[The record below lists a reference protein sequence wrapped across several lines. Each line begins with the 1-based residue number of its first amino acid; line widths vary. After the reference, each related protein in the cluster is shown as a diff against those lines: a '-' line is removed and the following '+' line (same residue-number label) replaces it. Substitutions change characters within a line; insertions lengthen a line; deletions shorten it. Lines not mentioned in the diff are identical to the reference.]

1 MALDLTQFRK
11 KLNELNSGVKGPFW
25 KPKDAETVIRIVPLA
40 SNPSN
45 PFQELYFHYIDNKT
59 YLSPATF
66 GDPDPF
72 QEYSDSLIA
81 QGNLSKEE
89 YKAAKKLCPV
99 ARTYVPV
106 IVRGEEKLGVRF
118 WAFGQG
124 IFKDLLTVMA
134 DGEYNDITDLEAG
147 HDIKVSFTPK
157 DPNNPKSFPDTK
169 IMIRPKPSPVSND
182 PDMLDKFLN
191 QQPVL
196 LDEFT
201 LATYDELTELLNKQ
215 FGAPSASPAPAPR
228 AAAAPPA
235 PRSAPAAAAATDEDD
250 WATPAAPAK
259 AAPAAKA
266 PATTRG
272 SAPATP
278 ASADEDEFDNIFN
291 S

>member
-1 MALDLTQFRK
+1 MPLDLSQFRK

-25 KPKDAETVIRIVPLA
+25 KPKEAETVIRIVPLA

-72 QEYSDSLIA
+72 QEYSDSLIS

-89 YKAAKKLCPV
+89 FKAAKKLCPV
-99 ARTYVPV
+99 PRTYVPV

-134 DGEYNDITDLEAG
+134 DGEYGDITDVESG
-147 HDIKVSFTPK
+147 HDIKVQFTPK
-157 DPNNPKSFPDTK
+157 DPNKPNSFPETK
-169 IMIRPKPSPVSND
+169 ILIRPKPSPLTTD
-182 PDMLDKFLN
+182 PDLLDKFLN
-191 QQPVL
+191 QQPTL
-196 LDEFT
+196 MDEFT
-201 LATYDELTELLNKQ
+201 LATYDELTALLNKQ
-215 FGAPSASPAPAPR
+215 FGAAEPTPTPAPR
-228 AAAAPPA
+228 AAAAPARPA
-235 PRSAPAAAAATDEDD
+235 RPAPAAAAEDD
-250 WATPAAPAK
+250 EWADTPKPKAAAAP
-259 AAPAAKA
+259 
-266 PATTRG
+266 TTRG
-272 SAPATP
+272 AAPKA
-278 ASADEDEFDNIFN
+278 ASTDVEDEFDTIFN